1 MSRKDE
7 FLTNLIENEIL
18 RQEKE
23 KNGEF
28 VADGMK
34 IVTVT
39 YTTESFISRNDEKLI
54 YFEIFL
60 IFYGILVFW

>member
-1 MSRKDE
+1 MSRRDE
-7 FLTNLIENEIL
+7 FLTNLIENEIF

-54 YFEIFL
+54 CYEIFL
-60 IFYGILVFW
+60 NFFCSILVL